1 MTILPSQGIDGCI
14 SVPSSRVRSGPG
26 TQFSLY
32 GGVLYDDCFIF
43 NGVSQDGEWLH
54 IAEDIEQDLS
64 GGWIPVAYVDIHGDY
79 FLLPEM
85 TPLPTPTIKPT
96 FPEDE

>member
-1 MTILPSQGIDGCI
+1 
-14 SVPSSRVRSGPG
+14 
-26 TQFSLY
+26 
-32 GGVLYDDCFIF
+32 
-43 NGVSQDGEWLH
+43 
-54 IAEDIEQDLS
+54 
-64 GGWIPVAYVDIHGDY
+64 VDVHGDH